1 MTIIRII
8 GKNGQLLIGKT
19 VLDPTEKEIKS
30 LVKSTGIVPEEI
42 KIRSTK

>member
-30 LVKSTGIVPEEI
+30 LASTGIIPEKI
-42 KIRSTK
+42 NIIRSTK